1 MNGVSF
7 KELLRYTDL
16 ETAKWR
22 TFFRSAGPGILDSG
36 VDTAGQKDLRGVLLH
51 IFAVELRYSERLLE
65 KTDVTTYESLPT
77 GSLDDLFGIHDR
89 ARKNFDLWLG
99 QTNDADLAKVLTFKT
114 ITAGTL
120 SASKR
125 KILIHALLH
134 GMRHWAQVANI
145 LRIQGHKQEWPH
157 DFLFTDALE

>member
-7 KELLRYTDL
+7 TELMRYTDV

-22 TFFRSAGPGILDSG
+22 TFLASIGAKALDIPI
-36 VDTAGQKDLRGVLLH
+36 DTAGQKDVRGVLLH

-65 KTDVTTYESLPT
+65 RAEVTAYEQLPT
-77 GSLDDLFGIHDR
+77 GSLEELFGIYAK
-89 ARKNFDLWLG
+89 ARENFKQWLSG
-99 QTNDADLAKVLTFKT
+99 TNERDMAKVLTFKT

-125 KILIHALLH
+125 KCFIHALLH
-134 GMRHWAQVANI
+134 GVRHWAQMANT
-145 LRIQGHKQEWPH
+145 LRIQGYKQEWMH
-157 DFLFTDALE
+157 DFLMSDAME

>member
-16 ETAKWR
+16 ETAKWH
-22 TFFRSAGPGILDSG
+22 TFFKNAGPAILDAS
-36 VDTAGQKDLRGVLLH
+36 VDTAGQKDLRHVLLH

-65 KTDVTTYESLPT
+65 TEVTAYEQLPT
-77 GSLDDLFGIHDR
+77 GSLDDLFGIHAR
-89 ARKNFDLWLG
+89 ARQNIDQWMAK
-99 QTNDADLAKVLTFKT
+99 TNEPDLAKVLTFKS

-145 LRIQGHKQEWPH
+145 LRVQGHKQEWPH